1 MHFNKHFT
9 MAKREVL
16 TFNLQGIIESK
27 HQYLILRQDLIHI
40 YFIIFQLKNF
50 GKNIKLVLL

>member
-1 MHFNKHFT
+1 